1 MVPTTKLIK
10 IKNHPLYPKCVSL
23 FFVGP
28 IFCNLASLG
37 DNFQKLNIIN
47 FLYWFW
53 TFKMMEHHRKFNF
66 QNYLSK
72 YFSKNWFCIPS
83 SNFTRLALD
92 RPLHAPFHFTHLTF
106 FVAFLIK
113 IMIFF
118 PLCNNLDQ
126 LCMVVRYVHCTYEI
140 SKVSY
145 KIAKTP
151 KVLDWAYTPLFNN
164 ILYKHIAAHFLLHK
178 IILFSQKKQCTVCSQ
193 SPKLYQ
199 MTS

>member
-92 RPLHAPFHFTHLTF
+92 CPLHAPFHFTHLTF
-106 FVAFLIK
+106 WSEGDQIWEKHVKKSSKFKCTFYVKSCHFKTLFTHYVTSLVDKIK
-113 IMIFF
+113 
-118 PLCNNLDQ
+118 
-126 LCMVVRYVHCTYEI
+126 T
-140 SKVSY
+140 K
-145 KIAKTP
+145 
-151 KVLDWAYTPLFNN
+151 
-164 ILYKHIAAHFLLHK
+164 
-178 IILFSQKKQCTVCSQ
+178 
-193 SPKLYQ
+193 
-199 MTS
+199 

>member
-1 MVPTTKLIK
+1 MKIFWLIFSMNYAILSKKKFTFQNVKFFYKLKQQTHINFLVPTTNLIK

-83 SNFTRLALD
+83 SNFTRLALN

-106 FVAFLIK
+106 W
-113 IMIFF
+113 
-118 PLCNNLDQ
+118 
-126 LCMVVRYVHCTYEI
+126 
-140 SKVSY
+140 S
-145 KIAKTP
+145 
-151 KVLDWAYTPLFNN
+151 
-164 ILYKHIAAHFLLHK
+164 
-178 IILFSQKKQCTVCSQ
+178 
-193 SPKLYQ
+193 
-199 MTS
+199 

>member
-1 MVPTTKLIK
+1 MYFRISKYIHTYRLCCFTLTFRILHFKMLKCKFFLINFLDALGNFKQKKIYIPNVKFFYNLKQQTHINFLVPTTNLIK

-83 SNFTRLALD
+83 SSNFTRLALN

-106 FVAFLIK
+106 W
-113 IMIFF
+113 
-118 PLCNNLDQ
+118 
-126 LCMVVRYVHCTYEI
+126 
-140 SKVSY
+140 S
-145 KIAKTP
+145 
-151 KVLDWAYTPLFNN
+151 
-164 ILYKHIAAHFLLHK
+164 
-178 IILFSQKKQCTVCSQ
+178 
-193 SPKLYQ
+193 
-199 MTS
+199 

>member
-1 MVPTTKLIK
+1 MIDFLNELGNFKQKKFTFQNVKFFYNLKQQTHINFLVPTTKVIK

-83 SNFTRLALD
+83 SSNFTRLALN
-92 RPLHAPFHFTHLTF
+92 RPLHAPFHFTRLTF
-106 FVAFLIK
+106 W
-113 IMIFF
+113 
-118 PLCNNLDQ
+118 
-126 LCMVVRYVHCTYEI
+126 
-140 SKVSY
+140 S
-145 KIAKTP
+145 
-151 KVLDWAYTPLFNN
+151 
-164 ILYKHIAAHFLLHK
+164 
-178 IILFSQKKQCTVCSQ
+178 
-193 SPKLYQ
+193 
-199 MTS
+199 